1 MIYKVRFTSAAK
13 RALAEELPDKVATAA
28 WSFIMG
34 ALREN
39 PQRVGK
45 QLVEPLL
52 PLYSARRGEYRV
64 VYRIVDEVLLIEI
77 VAIAHRRDAYR

>member
-1 MIYKVRFTSAAK
+1 M
-13 RALAEELPDKVATAA
+13 
-28 WSFIMG
+28 
-34 ALREN
+34 
-39 PQRVGK
+39 
-45 QLVEPLL
+45 EPLF